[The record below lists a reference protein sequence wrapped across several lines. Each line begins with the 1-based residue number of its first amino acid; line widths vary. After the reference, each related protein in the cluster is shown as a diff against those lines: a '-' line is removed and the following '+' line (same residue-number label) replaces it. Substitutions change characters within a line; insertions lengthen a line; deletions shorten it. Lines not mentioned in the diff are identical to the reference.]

1 MRLLI
6 LSLFVAIVFVSCK
19 NEDKKS
25 DVVNKTAEATK
36 IDPTDSTKFTTI
48 LWLDSLVDF
57 GTVKKGETKTIQFRF
72 RNTGDKPL
80 IVADVVAGC
89 GCTVPEF
96 TREAVQPGKEGFVK
110 AAFNSNG
117 QPPTVHKTITVAT
130 NTRKQLDT
138 IGFIGEIN

>member
-6 LSLFVAIVFVSCK
+6 FFLFAAIAFVSCK
-19 NEDKKS
+19 DEDKKE
-25 DVVNKTAEATK
+25 DVNKTAEAPK

-57 GTVKKGETKTIQFRF
+57 GTMKKGETKTIEFRF

-80 IVADVVAGC
+80 VVSSVVPGC

-96 TREAVQPGKEGFVK
+96 TREAVQPGKEGYVK
-110 AAFNSNG
+110 AVFNSSG

-130 NTRKQLDT
+130 NTKKQFDT
-138 IGFIGEIN
+138 ISFIGEIN